1 MRSAMHPRHAP
12 VRPMAKMCS
21 TQGKGALFIGLEAF
35 CGIERITVIMP
46 MMTSVYIRTI
56 NKPTIKMSLPTDEG
70 KYSIKSDLCH
80 SNSPLPLYLASL
92 PCFYLYK

>member
-1 MRSAMHPRHAP
+1 MHPRDAP
-12 VRPMAKMCS
+12 VGPRAQMCS
-21 TQGKGALFIGLEAF
+21 TQGKGALFIGLETL
-35 CGIERITVIMP
+35 CGIEQITAIML

-56 NKPTIKMSLPTDEG
+56 NKPEIKMSLPTDEG

-80 SNSPLPLYLASL
+80 SNSPLTLYLSSL

>member
-1 MRSAMHPRHAP
+1 
-12 VRPMAKMCS
+12 MCS
-21 TQGKGALFIGLEAF
+21 TQGKGALFIGLEALS
-35 CGIERITVIMP
+35 GIDRITTIMP

-56 NKPTIKMSLPTDEG
+56 NKPTFKVSLPMDEG

-80 SNSPLPLYLASL
+80 SNSLLPLYLANP